1 MFGDFF
7 NNVGRYPSYFI
18 TIVLGIF
25 ISTFGWLA
33 PLWKRPVT
41 AVALVGF
48 LVGPNLE
55 RHVALVCVGGLSAF
69 ASVPGGSQPDVRPS
83 DGPGVSVS

>member
-1 MFGDFF
+1 MFGDFWD
-7 NNVGRYPSYFI
+7 NVGKYPRYFI
-18 TIVLGIF
+18 TIVLGVF

-48 LVGPNLE
+48 LVGTLVTVVLTLKAMLGFTP
-55 RHVALVCVGGLSAF
+55 VA
-69 ASVPGGSQPDVRPS
+69 
-83 DGPGVSVS
+83 

>member
-7 NNVGRYPSYFI
+7 DNVGRYGSYFI
-18 TIVLGIF
+18 TIILGIF
-25 ISTFGWLA
+25 ISAFGWLA

-48 LVGPNLE
+48 LVGVFMTIVLTLKAMLGFTP
-55 RHVALVCVGGLSAF
+55 VA
-69 ASVPGGSQPDVRPS
+69 
-83 DGPGVSVS
+83 

>member
-7 NNVGRYPSYFI
+7 DNISRYPSYFV
-18 TIVLGIF
+18 TIILGIF
-25 ISTFGWLA
+25 ISAFGWLA

-48 LVGPNLE
+48 LVGAVMVIVLTLKAMLGFTPIN
-55 RHVALVCVGGLSAF
+55 
-69 ASVPGGSQPDVRPS
+69 
-83 DGPGVSVS
+83 

>member
-48 LVGPNLE
+48 LVGALMTVILTL
-55 RHVALVCVGGLSAF
+55 RAMLGVAPIA
-69 ASVPGGSQPDVRPS
+69 
-83 DGPGVSVS
+83 

>member
-7 NNVGRYPSYFI
+7 DNISRYPSYFV

-25 ISTFGWLA
+25 ISAFGWLA

-48 LVGPNLE
+48 LVGAVMVIVLTLKAMLGFTPIT
-55 RHVALVCVGGLSAF
+55 
-69 ASVPGGSQPDVRPS
+69 
-83 DGPGVSVS
+83 

>member
-7 NNVGRYPSYFI
+7 DNISRYPSYFV
-18 TIVLGIF
+18 TIILGIF
-25 ISTFGWLA
+25 ISAFGWLA

-48 LVGPNLE
+48 LVGAVMVIVFTLKAMLGFTPIN
-55 RHVALVCVGGLSAF
+55 
-69 ASVPGGSQPDVRPS
+69 
-83 DGPGVSVS
+83 

>member
-7 NNVGRYPSYFI
+7 GNVGRYFSYFI

-25 ISTFGWLA
+25 ISAFSWLA
-33 PLWKRPVT
+33 PLWQRPVT

-48 LVGPNLE
+48 LVGT
-55 RHVALVCVGGLSAF
+55 LVTVVLTLKAMLGLT
-69 ASVPGGSQPDVRPS
+69 PLT
-83 DGPGVSVS
+83 

>member
-33 PLWKRPVT
+33 PLWKRPIT

-48 LVGPNLE
+48 LVGSLMTVVFTL
-55 RHVALVCVGGLSAF
+55 RAMLGVAPLT
-69 ASVPGGSQPDVRPS
+69 
-83 DGPGVSVS
+83 